1 VAHDNRGVEDVHL
14 IFYIPAPVNE
24 CITPARKAEFKMPP
38 FPGWEGKAVVEMTT
52 DCLGS
57 AHCDVS
63 VSLADE
69 RKLLETA
76 ISDPEP
82 LTVLRASDST
92 EAEWIYKSPLV
103 WLGSTNHL
111 DRLDP
116 GIAKRP
122 SRFDR
127 KFFFP
132 DPNLQQ
138 RVKYCEFWQD
148 KLKKGGNE
156 DVKFPDELCLA
167 IAKTTDGFSFA
178 YIQEA
183 FVAALVEM
191 AAGREAAADGE
202 IGKDTVAMDEW
213 EFVEE
218 EDEDRSANTDSPG
231 GGDQRPDLDKYP
243 LWRAIK
249 KQVAILQKELNNR
262 VAPRKSSFVTSI
274 SRYQ

>member
-1 VAHDNRGVEDVHL
+1 MV
-14 IFYIPAPVNE
+14 
-24 CITPARKAEFKMPP
+24 
-38 FPGWEGKAVVEMTT
+38 
-52 DCLGS
+52 
-57 AHCDVS
+57 
-63 VSLADE
+63 
-69 RKLLETA
+69 
-76 ISDPEP
+76 
-82 LTVLRASDST
+82 
-92 EAEWIYKSPLV
+92 
-103 WLGSTNHL
+103 GSTNHL

-148 KLKKGGNE
+148 KLKKGGNK

-167 IAKTTDGFSFA
+167 IAKITDGFSFA

-183 FVAALVEM
+183 FVAALVEI

-202 IGKDTVAMDEW
+202 IKRDTMAMDEW

-218 EDEDRSANTDSPG
+218 GEDRSADADSG
-231 GGDQRPDLDKYP
+231 DDDQRPDLDKYL
-243 LWRAIK
+243 LWRVIK
-249 KQVAILQKELNNR
+249 KQIAILRKELNDR
-262 VAPRKSSFVTSI
+262 AMPT
-274 SRYQ
+274 